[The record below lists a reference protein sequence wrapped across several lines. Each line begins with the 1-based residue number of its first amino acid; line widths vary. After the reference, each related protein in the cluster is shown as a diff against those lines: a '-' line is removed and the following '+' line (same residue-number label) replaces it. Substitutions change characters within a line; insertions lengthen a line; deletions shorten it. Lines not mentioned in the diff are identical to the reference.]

1 MKNCPGGSASCGG
14 RVPAHC
20 LSRVASHCPRK
31 QLHASL
37 RPQST
42 LQGTLWLECL
52 DMRHE
57 MIWYMTW
64 LNCIWLSNDWFCYLA
79 TGGTYIWYWRVT
91 PPTSATPSTPGS
103 TMSLPRLHSGWT
115 ALSLYLYILYFCL
128 FCTLCLGLV
137 TAWCQ
142 PPSYRWLREK
152 ATGDQSRSA
161 WRRFSWPKHNIVH
174 LLWFWITVFRF
185 SSVQRTWSPQGN

>member
-52 DMRHE
+52 DMRHD

-79 TGGTYIWYWRVT
+79 TGSTYIWYWRVT

-103 TMSLPRLHSGWT
+103 TMSLPLLHSGWT
-115 ALSLYLYILYFCL
+115 ALSLDLYIIFLSFLYFVSRFGHSL
-128 FCTLCLGLV
+128 VPATLLSMVEGKSNRRPKQISLKEVFLAKAQHC
-137 TAWCQ
+137 
-142 PPSYRWLREK
+142 PPSMILNHRL
-152 ATGDQSRSA
+152 
-161 WRRFSWPKHNIVH
+161 
-174 LLWFWITVFRF
+174 
-185 SSVQRTWSPQGN
+185 